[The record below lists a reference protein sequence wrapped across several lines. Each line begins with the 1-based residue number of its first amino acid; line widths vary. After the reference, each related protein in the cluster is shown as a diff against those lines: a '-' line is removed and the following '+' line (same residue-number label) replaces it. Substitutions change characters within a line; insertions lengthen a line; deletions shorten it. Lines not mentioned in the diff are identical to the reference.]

1 MQIQTQLD
9 TYGAEHLVHDDFRRN
24 GQEFNYLNLIVNVRT
39 ISQYN
44 FEQLKEKLKGFT
56 KSVIDHTDD
65 LVEEYEP
72 FTVQDGVAPTLEAIP
87 DDDLPSLEE
96 LNKEMMLLEKEVALA
111 LDDTVSLKN
120 QIT

>member
-1 MQIQTQLD
+1 M
-9 TYGAEHLVHDDFRRN
+9 
-24 GQEFNYLNLIVNVRT
+24 
-39 ISQYN
+39 
-44 FEQLKEKLKGFT
+44 KEKLKGFT

-111 LDDTVSLKN
+111 LDDTVSLRN
-120 QIT
+120 